1 MIGRDHPAG
10 VLRAEISRAVE
21 SHGGLVLVT
30 GEAGIGKTTL
40 VTLAAEEARARGALV
55 LGGSCWDSDNA
66 PGYWPWT
73 QVVRALR
80 RSHQVTHPALSAL
93 LGETTSQATNSFA
106 LYDAVTTALVSAA
119 QDRPLVV
126 VLDDLHWADAASLK
140 LLEFAAQHT
149 WFERLV
155 LIGTYRDGEV
165 DEHLMSPL
173 LAKATTVTLT
183 GLDAAEVGE
192 LIERTTGAQPD
203 PELVA
208 EMHRRTGGNPFFVE
222 QTARLWHT
230 GSTTTIPP
238 GVRDALQRRMSL
250 LPQPVSDLL
259 TTAAVLG
266 REFHRPVL
274 AATAGA
280 PVAQVDRLL
289 DQAAQARLVISLG
302 GGRFSFVHDLVRET
316 LYENIDDPARWHAAA
331 ADAVTEP
338 AEKGR
343 HAYLAG
349 DRVDSAKATDLLV
362 AAARDASDR
371 LATDESIGHFQ
382 RAAERAESPQ
392 RRVMIALDLGHE
404 MIHNGDRLGGW
415 QVFEDAA
422 QVAREVDDPELL
434 ARVALVAYRFKEPSD
449 AVPFLDEAY
458 ERMIG
463 TPEPGR
469 TQEELAREL
478 SEYTAKLARDGD
490 DDEVLTHSL
499 WATHD
504 VTWGLGNAAERL
516 ELTEELIEVARRTGA
531 VATEQFAM
539 SLRWVALLELGN
551 PAYLDQFHAF
561 IALCERAGMPRFT
574 WASSI
579 DRSIITAMIGGFD
592 EAEALLR
599 QADGMAGDH
608 AYPSTM
614 QVHLWWALRMMR
626 GDLDA
631 LDAMRPDIEN
641 SGYSYPGLLAGF
653 VALRRGDVEAAR
665 PHLAEFL
672 TKDERHQRWFEP
684 LWWRFRAELAAAS
697 GDRELCEQVR
707 AALMPYRGQW
717 LVSLYG
723 CDVSG
728 PVDLYLGLVEAAL
741 GLPSATEK
749 FTAAVESAERMRS
762 RPWAD
767 KAREHLGMPLGDNE
781 FRREGPV
788 WTLRFAGRSASL
800 PDAKGLRDLH
810 VLLSRAGVPVSAV
823 SMLDPDAVPSA
834 RLGGDDV
841 LDAQAKAAYQH
852 RLSQLDE
859 EIDTASL
866 AGNDNRAAALDRERV
881 ALLEELRAAAGLAGR
896 TRRLGDEAE
905 RARKAVTARI
915 RDTLRRLD
923 DIHPELAAHLRA
935 AVSTGSTCLYQPA
948 ERVHFRL

>member
-1 MIGRDHPAG
+1 M
-10 VLRAEISRAVE
+10 LRAEISRAVE

-80 RSHQVTHPALSAL
+80 RTNQGRTHAISHPALSAL
-93 LGETTSQATNSFA
+93 LGETTSQATDSFT

-119 QDRPLVV
+119 QDRPIVV

-165 DEHLMSPL
+165 DEQLMSPL

-192 LIERTTGAQPD
+192 LIERTTGAKPD

-280 PVAQVDRLL
+280 PAPQVDRLL

-316 LYENIDDPARWHAAA
+316 LYAGLDDPARWHAAA

-349 DRVDSAKATDLLV
+349 DRVDPAKAADLLV

-371 LATDESIGHFQ
+371 LAIDESIGYFQ
-382 RAAERAESPQ
+382 RAAERSENPQ

-404 MIHNGDRLGGW
+404 MIHNGDRPGGW

-422 QVAREVDDPELL
+422 RVAREVDDPELL
-434 ARVALVAYRFKEPSD
+434 ARVALVAYRFKEPTD

-463 TPEPGR
+463 KPDPGR

-478 SEYTAKLARDGD
+478 SAFVAKLARDGD

-516 ELTEELIEVARRTGA
+516 ELTDELIEVSRRTGS
-531 VATEQFAM
+531 VTTEQFAM
-539 SLRWVALLELGN
+539 SLRWVAMLELGD

-561 IALCERAGMPRFT
+561 LALCERAGMPRFT

-579 DRSIITAMIGGFD
+579 DRSVITAMIGGFD

-599 QADGMAGDH
+599 QADGLSGEH

-614 QVHLWWALRMMR
+614 QVHLWWALRMLR

-631 LDAMRPDIEN
+631 IDAMRSDIEN
-641 SGYSYPGLLAGF
+641 SGYSYPGLLAGL
-653 VALRRGDVEAAR
+653 VALHRGDVEAAR
-665 PHLAEFL
+665 PHLAEFP

-684 LWWRFRAELAAAS
+684 LWWRFRAEFAAAT

-707 AALMPYRGQW
+707 TALMPYRGQW

-723 CDVSG
+723 CDISG

-762 RPWAD
+762 RPWAE
-767 KAREHLGMPLGDNE
+767 KARAHLGMPLGDNE
-781 FRREGPV
+781 FHREGPV
-788 WTLRFAGRSASL
+788 WMLRFAGRSANL

-810 VLLSRAGVPVSAV
+810 VLLSRAGVPVPAV
-823 SMLDPDAVPSA
+823 SLLDPDAVPSA
-834 RLGGDDV
+834 RLGGDDI
-841 LDAQAKAAYQH
+841 LDAQAKAAYQR

-859 EIDTASL
+859 EIDSASL
-866 AGNDNRAAALDRERV
+866 AGNDDRAAALDRERV